1 MEAMK
6 IIRQLVDQKEKAAQS
21 IIQRFRT
28 SNLIEC

>member
-6 IIRQLVDQKEKAAQS
+6 IIRQLVDQKEKAVQS